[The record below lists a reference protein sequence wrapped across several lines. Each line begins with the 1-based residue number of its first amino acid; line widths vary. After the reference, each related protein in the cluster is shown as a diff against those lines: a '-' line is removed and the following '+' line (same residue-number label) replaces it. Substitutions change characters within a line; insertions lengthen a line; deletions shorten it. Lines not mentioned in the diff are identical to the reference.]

1 MKTTTQS
8 LTAQEILDRI
18 LNSKGQFVKA
28 VWKSNPTPAAAHKK
42 SGITLEKHTSAVCRA
57 GINFANLSS
66 VQQGIEEGTRGDVQE
81 LPWGQ
86 WKVDSEGNSLFPYI
100 IEHTDKTG
108 NYCEYVR
115 LYPTD
120 THCNTI
126 YYVNG
131 EEVSKEK
138 FAEYLTPSDAK
149 KIIEP
154 SDEDRPLCFTIKKDN
169 ILATEDFG
177 NV

>member
-86 WKVDSEGNSLFPYI
+86 WKVFPYI
-100 IEHTDKTG
+100 IEHKEA
-108 NYCEYVR
+108 EYIR

-120 THCNTI
+120 SKCETL
-126 YYVNG
+126 YFVNG
-131 EEVSKEK
+131 ESTNRDT
-138 FAEYLTPSDAK
+138 FASYLTPSDAAK
-149 KIIEP
+149 MTSGEKPE
-154 SDEDRPLCFTIKKDN
+154 CFTIKREN
-169 ILATEDFG
+169 ILATEEFG
-177 NV
+177 G